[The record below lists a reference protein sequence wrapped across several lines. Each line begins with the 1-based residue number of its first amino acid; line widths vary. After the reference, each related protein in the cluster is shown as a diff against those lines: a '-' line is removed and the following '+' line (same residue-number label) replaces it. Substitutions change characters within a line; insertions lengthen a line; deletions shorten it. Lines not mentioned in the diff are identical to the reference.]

1 MTDTIESN
9 NKRILKNSLLLYV
22 RMLLTMAIGFFTT
35 RVVLQTLGEVDFGL
49 YNVVGG
55 VVSMLAF
62 VQSAMSN
69 STSRFITYAIGLNDN
84 NEIQKTFQTT
94 LTIHLLIGIIVLLI
108 LETVGISIFY
118 TMNIPDNRMNICM
131 IIFQYSVLSIILS
144 ICTTPYHALII
155 AYEKISVYA
164 YISILDVFLKLLIIY
179 TLIFIDYDKLLVY
192 GTLIFTTNIVTVLI
206 NVIYCNVKFKIL
218 KFGILFS
225 SDRIKQVAQFSG
237 WSFIGNF
244 ANILRLQGLNYLLNI
259 FCGPS
264 VNAARGIAVQVQSI
278 VSRFIL
284 NIQVAIN
291 PQITKSYA
299 RGDFEYL
306 KILVHSSSKYSFFV
320 LFLISFPF
328 FVEADYYLHLW
339 LGSYP
344 NYTVSFVKIL
354 LVSTILE
361 SLINPLEIA
370 ANATS
375 KIKTT
380 QIFVSF
386 SYVVLFILCYIILK
400 LGVSP
405 NWTFVLNIIIN
416 VVIVL
421 GRIRILQ
428 QYIQMSTN
436 DYLATVGTK
445 IFFILFPSIS
455 LYLIYYYITTYNNPL
470 INSSVAIIIAFLGIF
485 IFGLSNKERS
495 FIINKVTNSLR
506 IKK

>member
-1 MTDTIESN
+1 MENTVEQN
-9 NKRILKNSLLLYV
+9 NRRILRNSLLLYV

-35 RVVLQTLGEVDFGL
+35 RIVLQTLGEVDFGL

-69 STSRFITYAIGLNDN
+69 STSRFITYAIGLDN
-84 NEIQKTFQTT
+84 QDETQKTFQST
-94 LTIHLLIGIIVLLI
+94 LTIHLIIGVIILLI
-108 LETVGISIFY
+108 LETLGIYLFY
-118 TMNIPDNRMNICM
+118 TMNIPNERVNVCM
-131 IIFQYSVLSIILS
+131 IIYQYSVCSIIFS
-144 ICTTPYHALII
+144 ICTTPYAASII

-164 YISILDVFLKLLIIY
+164 YISILDVILKLLIIY
-179 TLIFIDYDKLLVY
+179 ALLFINYDKLLVY
-192 GTLIFTTNIVTVLI
+192 GTFMFIINIITSLI
-206 NVIYCNVKFKIL
+206 NVIYCNIRFKVL
-218 KFGILFS
+218 KFGLLFS
-225 SDRIKQVAQFSG
+225 SNRIKQIAQFSG

-299 RGDFEYL
+299 HGDLEHL
-306 KILVHSSSKYSFFV
+306 RTLIQASSKYSFFV

-328 FVEADYYLHLW
+328 FVEANYYLQLW

-344 NYTVSFVKIL
+344 NYTISFVKIL
-354 LVSTILE
+354 LISTILE

-370 ANATS
+370 ANATA

-380 QIFVSF
+380 QTFVSI
-386 SYVVLFILCYIILK
+386 SYIILFILCYVILRA
-400 LGVSP
+400 GFSP
-405 NWTFVLNIIIN
+405 NWTFVLNILINII
-416 VVIVL
+416 IVL
-421 GRIRILQ
+421 GRVRILQ
-428 QYIQMSTN
+428 QYIQISIRE
-436 DYLATVGTK
+436 YLNSVGAK
-445 IFFILFPSIS
+445 ILSIQLPCIL
-455 LYLIYYYITTYNNPL
+455 LYLVYHYINAINSPL
-470 INSSVAIIIAFLGIF
+470 INSFIAFFIAVIGILVLGLNNQERTF
-485 IFGLSNKERS
+485 ITSTIHNKL
-495 FIINKVTNSLR
+495 K
-506 IKK
+506 IKT